1 MHHPAYVTEKTKWNQ
16 ADTQAIRNHL
26 RDVFDEVASTLG
38 DALSSPLVDLV
49 LSGHAHCMEVLRTHE
64 TGHADRE
71 INWVICGGSGYG
83 LRMQRR
89 EGPELIEQD
98 KAGSSSVIASNNL
111 FIGRNWN
118 GTAEGDAYSGLRIDI
133 AEGKPLR
140 MTLTPLVSSRSRE
153 GWIDAEPG
161 PITLGE

>member
-1 MHHPAYVTEKTKWNQ
+1 
-16 ADTQAIRNHL
+16 
-26 RDVFDEVASTLG
+26 
-38 DALSSPLVDLV
+38 
-49 LSGHAHCMEVLRTHE
+49 MEVLRTHE

-89 EGPELIEQD
+89 EGTELIEQD
-98 KAGSSSVIASNNL
+98 EAGSSSVIASNNL

-140 MTLTPLVSSRSRE
+140 MTLTPLVSSRTRN